1 MARESRALLVLV
13 FALAIALSLAPDSLP
28 YGRRPRYAL
37 LNFGGLFSFADG
49 KAVCSVM
56 CSSVCLYSCCRLS
69 SSPYSSPGCYF
80 FLWSTQDLLW
90 EELTAYD
97 HMLLL
102 ARFKGVPQA
111 DIPAHVS
118 QRLDAVR
125 HAHHHWTFGT

>member
-1 MARESRALLVLV
+1 L
-13 FALAIALSLAPDSLP
+13 
-28 YGRRPRYAL
+28 Y
-37 LNFGGLFSFADG
+37 
-49 KAVCSVM
+49 
-56 CSSVCLYSCCRLS
+56 CSS
-69 SSPYSSPGCYF
+69 
-80 FLWSTQDLLW
+80 QDLLW

-125 HAHHHWTFGT
+125 HAQHHWTFGT